1 MNTKTKKATF
11 NLHTEVID
19 AIDEAMAQGMAPSK
33 NALVEQALVKELR
46 ELKKQSRKAQWQA
59 AANDPLFVRDVSQV
73 EADFKYADNETTGSI
88 DL

>member
-11 NLHTEVID
+11 NLHTDVI
-19 AIDEAMAQGMAPSK
+19 AALDEAMSQGMASSK

-46 ELKKQSRKAQWQA
+46 ELKKQSRKAQYQA
-59 AANDPLFVRDVSQV
+59 AAQDPLFVRDISRI
-73 EADFKYADNETTGSI
+73 EADFKYADSETAGSI